1 MILVKLRKL
10 AGWPVDKIDRGLG
23 EMILNNKEATAAGN
37 TRQVI
42 LQTASGLM
50 MEQGINNTS
59 LNDIA
64 REAGI
69 SKGTLHY
76 YYPSKD
82 ELIYDIAQQH
92 FTVVKSSVLKWIEN
106 VRGQTSFAEI
116 LKVVLGSFLEAE
128 TRNKLHLYLLQEAV
142 VNNEHIRQ
150 RFQESYQEWRTI
162 IKEELDL
169 QSELLQFN
177 ESEARALSFIIVA
190 IIDGLLIQRIVGGDN
205 IPLDDIVDYLDR

>member
-1 MILVKLRKL
+1 M
-10 AGWPVDKIDRGLG
+10 DYGLG
-23 EMILNNKEATAAGN
+23 EMNLNNKDTSTAGN

-42 LQTASGLM
+42 LQTANRLM
-50 MEQGINNTS
+50 MDQGINNTS

-82 ELIYDIAQQH
+82 DLIYDIAQEH
-92 FTVVKSSVLKWIEN
+92 FSVVKSSVLRWNEN
-106 VRGQTSFAEI
+106 VRGRTSFAEI
-116 LKVVLGSFLEAE
+116 LRVVLSSFLEAD

-150 RFQESYQEWRTI
+150 RFQESYQEWRTLL
-162 IKEELDL
+162 KEELDL
-169 QSELLQFN
+169 QSEVLGFN
-177 ESEARALSFIIVA
+177 ESETRALSFIIVA
-190 IIDGLLIQRIVGGDN
+190 IIDGLLIQRIVGGDI
-205 IPLDDIVDYLDR
+205 IPLDDIVEYLDR

>member
-1 MILVKLRKL
+1 M
-10 AGWPVDKIDRGLG
+10 DYGLG
-23 EMILNNKEATAAGN
+23 EMNLNNKDTSTAGN

-42 LQTASGLM
+42 LQTANRLM
-50 MEQGINNTS
+50 MDQGINNTS

-82 ELIYDIAQQH
+82 DLIYDIAQQH
-92 FTVVKSSVLKWIEN
+92 FSVVKSSVLRWNEN

-116 LKVVLGSFLEAE
+116 LRVVLSSFLEAD

-150 RFQESYQEWRTI
+150 RFQESYQEWRTLL
-162 IKEELDL
+162 KEELDL
-169 QSELLQFN
+169 QSEVLGFN
-177 ESEARALSFIIVA
+177 ESETRALSFIIVA
-190 IIDGLLIQRIVGGDN
+190 IIDGLLIQRIVGGDI
-205 IPLDDIVDYLDR
+205 IPLDDIVEYLDR

>member
-1 MILVKLRKL
+1 M
-10 AGWPVDKIDRGLG
+10 DYGLG
-23 EMILNNKEATAAGN
+23 EMNLNNKDTSTAGN

-42 LQTASGLM
+42 LQTANRLM
-50 MEQGINNTS
+50 MDQGINNTS

-82 ELIYDIAQQH
+82 DLIYDIAQQH
-92 FTVVKSSVLKWIEN
+92 FSVVKSSVLRWNEN

-116 LKVVLGSFLEAE
+116 LRVVLSSFLEAD

-142 VNNEHIRQ
+142 VYNEHIRQ
-150 RFQESYQEWRTI
+150 RFQESYQEWRTLL
-162 IKEELDL
+162 KEELDL
-169 QSELLQFN
+169 QSEVLGFN
-177 ESEARALSFIIVA
+177 ESETRALSFIIVA
-190 IIDGLLIQRIVGGDN
+190 FIDGLLIQRIVGGDI
-205 IPLDDIVDYLDR
+205 IPLDDIVEFLDR

>member
-1 MILVKLRKL
+1 M
-10 AGWPVDKIDRGLG
+10 
-23 EMILNNKEATAAGN
+23 NNKEATAAGN

-150 RFQESYQEWRTI
+150 RFQESYQEWRI
-162 IKEELDL
+162 LIKEELDL

>member
-1 MILVKLRKL
+1 M
-10 AGWPVDKIDRGLG
+10 DYGLG
-23 EMILNNKEATAAGN
+23 EMNLNNKDTSTAGN

-42 LQTASGLM
+42 LQTANRLM
-50 MEQGINNTS
+50 MDQGINNTS

-82 ELIYDIAQQH
+82 DLIYDIAQQH
-92 FTVVKSSVLKWIEN
+92 FSVVKSSVLRWNEN

-116 LKVVLGSFLEAE
+116 LRVVLSSFLEAD

-142 VNNEHIRQ
+142 VYNEHIRQ
-150 RFQESYQEWRTI
+150 RFQESYQEWRTLL
-162 IKEELDL
+162 KEELDL
-169 QSELLQFN
+169 QSEVLGFN
-177 ESEARALSFIIVA
+177 ESETRALSFIIVA
-190 IIDGLLIQRIVGGDN
+190 IIDGLLIQRIVGGDI
-205 IPLDDIVDYLDR
+205 IPLDDIVEFLDR

>member
-169 QSELLQFN
+169 QAEVLQFN

>member
-1 MILVKLRKL
+1 MILVKIRKL

-169 QSELLQFN
+169 QAEVLQFN

>member
-1 MILVKLRKL
+1 M
-10 AGWPVDKIDRGLG
+10 DYGLG
-23 EMILNNKEATAAGN
+23 EMNLNNKDTSTAGN

-42 LQTASGLM
+42 LQTANRLM
-50 MEQGINNTS
+50 MDQGINNTS

-82 ELIYDIAQQH
+82 DLIYDIAQQH
-92 FTVVKSSVLKWIEN
+92 FSVVKSSVLRWNEN
-106 VRGQTSFAEI
+106 VRGRTSFAEI
-116 LKVVLGSFLEAE
+116 LRVVLSSFLEAD

-150 RFQESYQEWRTI
+150 RFQESYQEWRTLL
-162 IKEELDL
+162 KEELDL
-169 QSELLQFN
+169 QSEVLGFN
-177 ESEARALSFIIVA
+177 ESETRALSFIIVA
-190 IIDGLLIQRIVGGDN
+190 IIDGLLIQRIVGGD
-205 IPLDDIVDYLDR
+205 ILPLDDIVEYLDR

>member
-1 MILVKLRKL
+1 M
-10 AGWPVDKIDRGLG
+10 DYGLG
-23 EMILNNKEATAAGN
+23 EMNLNNTDTSTAGN

-42 LQTASGLM
+42 LQTANRLM
-50 MEQGINNTS
+50 MDQGINNTS

-82 ELIYDIAQQH
+82 DLIYDIAQQH
-92 FTVVKSSVLKWIEN
+92 FSVVKSSVLRWNEN

-116 LKVVLGSFLEAE
+116 LRVVLSSFLEAD

-142 VNNEHIRQ
+142 VYNEHIRQ
-150 RFQESYQEWRTI
+150 RFQESYQEWRTLL
-162 IKEELDL
+162 KEELDL
-169 QSELLQFN
+169 QSEVLGFN
-177 ESEARALSFIIVA
+177 ESETRALSFIIVA
-190 IIDGLLIQRIVGGDN
+190 IIDGLLIQRIVGGDI
-205 IPLDDIVDYLDR
+205 IPLDDIVEYLDR

>member
-1 MILVKLRKL
+1 MSIQDRREREKEQRRNDILKAAEKLFLSREYDN
-10 AGWPVDKIDRGLG
+10 VS
-23 EMILNNKEATAAGN
+23 M
-37 TRQVI
+37 
-42 LQTASGLM
+42 
-50 MEQGINNTS
+50 
-59 LNDIA
+59 NDIA

-150 RFQESYQEWRTI
+150 RFQESYQEWRI
-162 IKEELDL
+162 LIKEELDL

>member
-1 MILVKLRKL
+1 M
-10 AGWPVDKIDRGLG
+10 DYGLG
-23 EMILNNKEATAAGN
+23 EMNLNNKDTSTAGN

-42 LQTASGLM
+42 LQTANRLM
-50 MEQGINNTS
+50 MDQGINNTS

-82 ELIYDIAQQH
+82 DLIYDIAQQH
-92 FTVVKSSVLKWIEN
+92 FSVVKSSVLRWNEN
-106 VRGQTSFAEI
+106 VRGRTSFAEI
-116 LKVVLGSFLEAE
+116 LRVVLSSFLEAD

-150 RFQESYQEWRTI
+150 RFQESYQEWRTLL
-162 IKEELDL
+162 KEELDL
-169 QSELLQFN
+169 QSEVLGFN
-177 ESEARALSFIIVA
+177 ESETRALSFIIVA
-190 IIDGLLIQRIVGGDN
+190 IIDGLLIQRIVGGDI
-205 IPLDDIVDYLDR
+205 IPLDDIVEFLDR

>member
-1 MILVKLRKL
+1 M
-10 AGWPVDKIDRGLG
+10 DYGLG
-23 EMILNNKEATAAGN
+23 EMNLNNKDTSTAGN

-42 LQTASGLM
+42 LQTANRLM
-50 MEQGINNTS
+50 MDQGINNTS

-82 ELIYDIAQQH
+82 DLIYDIAQEH
-92 FTVVKSSVLKWIEN
+92 FSVVKSSVLRWNEN

-116 LKVVLGSFLEAE
+116 LRVVLSSFLEAD

-142 VNNEHIRQ
+142 VKNEHIRQ
-150 RFQESYQEWRTI
+150 RFQESYQEWRTLL
-162 IKEELDL
+162 KEELDL
-169 QSELLQFN
+169 QSEVLGFN
-177 ESEARALSFIIVA
+177 ESETRALSFIIVA
-190 IIDGLLIQRIVGGDN
+190 IIDGLLIQRIVGGDI
-205 IPLDDIVDYLDR
+205 IPLDDIVEYLDR

>member
-23 EMILNNKEATAAGN
+23 EMILNNKEATAVGN

-169 QSELLQFN
+169 QAEVLQFN